1 MAGRRVVITAVG
13 TVSPLGLT
21 SRQMW
26 EGLLQGRCGIG
37 RIRAFDPVKM
47 PCQIAGEVPE
57 YNIRDYVPKSYRKA
71 AKLMCRD
78 IELSVIA
85 ADEAVRS
92 AGLVTKTINPE
103 HPTLPSE
110 RTGIDF
116 ASGIIS
122 CELPEIAPSVAVS
135 AENGRFDMK
144 KWGREG
150 IPTVT
155 PLWLLKYLP
164 NMLACHIG
172 IIHDIQGPSNT
183 ITCGEVS
190 SHIAVSEG
198 AEMIQRGDADI
209 VLAGGGEAKVNP
221 LLMVRQCL
229 LKRSTFSG
237 NHNPAAACRP
247 FDAKADGSVFGEGAG
262 VLILEDLHWA
272 RQRGASILAEY
283 AGGASSAAAITDDY
297 IHLQDGEGLEI
308 AICQALE
315 EAKVRPEELDL
326 IIPTGTAIPSDD
338 RIEAA
343 VLEKILGSAVSRVP
357 VWPLKGQ
364 LSHTGSASGALDIAA
379 AVLAIQNQ
387 TIGAAFNLETP
398 VDGCRLLFPQKPA
411 TRSVRTVLC
420 CGYSFGGQ
428 TAAVVLKRYEEPK

>member
-1 MAGRRVVITAVG
+1 MAGRRAVITAVG
-13 TVSPLGLT
+13 AVSPLGLT

-26 EGLLQGRCGIG
+26 EGLLEGRCGIG
-37 RIRAFDPVKM
+37 RIGAFDPVKM

-85 ADEAVRS
+85 ADEAVRA
-92 AGLVTKTINPE
+92 AGLITKAVNPDN
-103 HPTLPSE
+103 PTLPSE

-122 CELPEIAPSVAVS
+122 CELPEIAPSVAASV
-135 AENGRFDMK
+135 ENGRFDMK

-198 AEMIQRGDADI
+198 AEMILRGHADI

-229 LKRSTFSG
+229 LKRSTFTG
-237 NHNPAAACRP
+237 NDHPAASCRP

-262 VLILEDLHWA
+262 VLILEEIDTA
-272 RQRGASILAEY
+272 CQRGAAILAEY
-283 AGGASSAAAITDDY
+283 AGGASSTAATDDY
-297 IHLQDGEGLEI
+297 IHLKDGEGLEI
-308 AICQALE
+308 AIRQALD
-315 EAKVRPEELDL
+315 EAEVRPEELDL
-326 IIPTGTAIPSDD
+326 IIPHGTAIPADD
-338 RIEAA
+338 RIEAE
-343 VLEKILGSAVSRVP
+343 VLQNVLGSAAGSVP

-364 LSHTGSASGALDIAA
+364 LSHTGSAAGALDMAA
-379 AVLAIQNQ
+379 AVLAIQHQ
-387 TIGAAFNLETP
+387 TIGAAYNLETP
-398 VDGCRLLFPQKPA
+398 IAGCRLLFPKKPA
-411 TRSVRTVLC
+411 SRTIRTVLC
-420 CGYSFGGQ
+420 CGYSYGGQ
-428 TAAVVLKRYEEPK
+428 TAAVVLKRYEETR

>member
-1 MAGRRVVITAVG
+1 MSGRRVVITAVG
-13 TVSPLGLT
+13 AVSPLGLT

-26 EGLLQGRCGIG
+26 EGLLEGRCGIG
-37 RIRAFDPVKM
+37 RIRSFDPVKM
-47 PCQIAGEVPE
+47 PCQIAGEVPD

-71 AKLMCRD
+71 TKLMCRD

-85 ADEAVRS
+85 ADEAIRASGLRS
-92 AGLVTKTINPE
+92 KAIDPD

-110 RTGIDF
+110 KTGIEF

-198 AEMIQRGDADI
+198 AEMIQRGHADI

-229 LKRSTFSG
+229 LRRSTLSG
-237 NHNPAAACRP
+237 NENPAAACRP
-247 FDAKADGSVFGEGAG
+247 FDAQASGSVFGEGAG
-262 VLILEDLHWA
+262 VLMLESLDFA
-272 RQRGASILAEY
+272 RQRGASVLAEY
-283 AGGASSAAAITDDY
+283 AGGASSAAATDDY
-297 IHLQDGEGLEI
+297 IHLKNGEGLEI
-308 AICQALE
+308 AIRQALE
-315 EAKVRPEELDL
+315 EARVRPEDLDL
-326 IIPTGTAIPSDD
+326 IIPHGTAIASDD
-338 RIEAA
+338 RIEAE
-343 VLEKILGSAVSRVP
+343 VLEKVLGKAVGRVP

-364 LSHTGSASGALDIAA
+364 ISHTGSAAGALDMVA
-379 AVLAIQNQ
+379 AVIAIQHQ
-387 TIGAAFNLETP
+387 TIGAAYNLETP
-398 VDGCRLLFPQKPA
+398 LEGCRLLFPQKPA
-411 TRSVRTVLC
+411 NHTVRTVLC
-420 CGYSFGGQ
+420 CGYSYGGQ
-428 TAAVVLKRYEEPK
+428 TSAVVLKRFEETL

>member
-1 MAGRRVVITAVG
+1 MADRRTVITAVG
-13 TVSPLGLT
+13 AVSPLGLS

-26 EGLLQGRCGIG
+26 EGLLQGRCGIA

-47 PCQIAGEVPE
+47 PCQIAGEVPD
-57 YNIRDYVPKSYRKA
+57 YNIRDYVPKAYRKA

-85 ADEAVRS
+85 ADEAMRNSGLRS
-92 AGLVTKTINPE
+92 KAIDPD
-103 HPTLPSE
+103 HPTLPSQ
-110 RTGIDF
+110 RTGIEF
-116 ASGIIS
+116 GAGIIS
-122 CELPEIAPSVAVS
+122 CDLLEIAPSVAVS

-183 ITCGEVS
+183 ITSGEVS
-190 SHIAVSEG
+190 SHIAVTEA
-198 AEMIQRGDADI
+198 AEMIQREHADV

-237 NHNPAAACRP
+237 NDNPSAACRP
-247 FDAKADGSVFGEGAG
+247 FDAGAGGSVFGEGAAA
-262 VLILEDLHWA
+262 LMLEELNFA
-272 RQRGASILAEY
+272 KQRNAPILAEF
-283 AGGASSAAAITDDY
+283 AGGFSSVSDTDDY
-297 IHLQDGEGLEI
+297 IHLKNSRGLEI
-308 AICQALE
+308 AIE
-315 EAKVRPEELDL
+315 EALAQAQIRPDQLDL
-326 IIPTGTAIPSDD
+326 IIPHGTGIPHDD

-343 VLEKILGSAVSRVP
+343 ALQKILGKAAPAVP

-364 LSHTGSASGALDIAA
+364 LSHTGSAAGALDMAA
-379 AVLAIQNQ
+379 AVMAIQNQ
-387 TIGAAFNLETP
+387 MLGAAYNLQTP
-398 VDGCRLLFPQKPA
+398 AEGCALSFPKQPMKHPI
-411 TRSVRTVLC
+411 RTVLC
-420 CGYSFGGQ
+420 CGYSFGGH
-428 TAAVVLKRYEEPK
+428 TAAVVLKRYEETE

>member
-1 MAGRRVVITAVG
+1 MAGRRAVITAIG

-26 EGLLQGRCGIG
+26 EGLLNGRCGIG

-47 PCQIAGEVPE
+47 PCQIAGEVPD

-85 ADEAVRS
+85 ADEAVRA
-92 AGLVTKTINPE
+92 AGLVTKAVNPDN
-103 HPTLPSE
+103 PTLPSE

-198 AEMIQRGDADI
+198 AEMILRGHADI
-209 VLAGGGEAKVNP
+209 VLTGGGEAKVNP

-229 LKRSTFSG
+229 LKRSTFTG
-237 NHNPAAACRP
+237 NDNPAAACRP
-247 FDAKADGSVFGEGAG
+247 FDAKADGSVFGEGAA
-262 VLILEDLHWA
+262 VLILEELESA
-272 RQRGASILAEY
+272 RQRGAAILAEY
-283 AGGASSAAAITDDY
+283 AGGASSASATEDY
-297 IHLQDGEGLEI
+297 IHLKDGEGLET
-308 AICQALE
+308 AIRQALE
-315 EAKVRPEELDL
+315 EARVRPEDIDL
-326 IIPTGTAIPSDD
+326 IIPHGTAIPSDD
-338 RIEAA
+338 RIEAE
-343 VLEKILGSAVSRVP
+343 VLQKVLGSAVSRAV

-364 LSHTGSASGALDIAA
+364 LSHTGSAAGALDMAA
-379 AVLAIQNQ
+379 AVLAIQYQ
-387 TIGAAFNLETP
+387 TVGAAYNLDTP
-398 VDGCRLLFPQKPA
+398 VDGCRLLFLKKPA
-411 TRSVRTVLC
+411 GRSVRTVLC
-420 CGYSFGGQ
+420 CGYSYGGQ
-428 TAAVVLKRYEEPK
+428 TAAVVLKRYEETP

>member
-13 TVSPLGLT
+13 AVSPLGLT
-21 SRQMW
+21 SGQMW

-57 YNIRDYVPKSYRKA
+57 YNIRDYVPKAYRKA

-85 ADEAVRS
+85 SDEAVRVS
-92 AGLVTKTINPE
+92 GLVTKAIDPE

-135 AENGRFDMK
+135 AENGQFDMK

-198 AEMIQRGDADI
+198 AEMIQRGHADI

-237 NHNPAAACRP
+237 NHNPQAACRP

-262 VLILEDLHWA
+262 VLILEDLDFA
-272 RQRGASILAEY
+272 QKRGATILAEY
-283 AGGASSAAAITDDY
+283 AGGASSASDTDDY
-297 IHLQDGEGLEI
+297 IHLKNGEGLEI
-308 AICQALE
+308 AIRQALE
-315 EAKVRPEELDL
+315 EACVRPEELDL
-326 IIPTGTAIPSDD
+326 IIPHGTAIPSDD

-364 LSHTGSASGALDIAA
+364 LSHAGSAAGALDMAA

-398 VDGCRLLFPQKPA
+398 LDGCRLLFPKKA
-411 TRSVRTVLC
+411 AAHSVRTVLC

-428 TAAVVLKRYEEPK
+428 TAAVVLKRYEEGRK